1 MLGDFLIFT
10 KYLDFK
16 YLYWPT
22 VSQSLKCCMF
32 FQFRCQ
38 KDPVPVTQD
47 MAAKVTVQVV
57 SLLLKIPMAF
67 ILCTEIR
74 YCYITK
80 KLMLLFMLQSRN
92 VEYIVWVF

>member
-1 MLGDFLIFT
+1 MLGDFFIFIQ
-10 KYLDFK
+10 YLELK

-67 ILCTEIR
+67 ILYVQKPVIFTLQKSL
-74 YCYITK
+74 CYSLYSK
-80 KLMLLFMLQSRN
+80 
-92 VEYIVWVF
+92 VEM